1 MANTIPCMDDVATI
15 KDFALRVAKDAKVH
29 TYTYSA
35 ITTEL
40 RGQELVDF
48 DANSKE
54 EIVVGFSDDGRGV
67 QSSMMMETKLN
78 YSQVLV
84 STMVIMQ
91 KNII

>member
-1 MANTIPCMDDVATI
+1 MP
-15 KDFALRVAKDAKVH
+15 KVH

-40 RGQELVDF
+40 RDQELVDF

-67 QSSMMMETKLN
+67 QSSMMMETAMKAAKANNSIIVALVKTKLN